1 MQENTTVSSIGSAYT
16 LLQDFIDVTWNADD
30 VWHLGFST
38 SVSSANALTIL
49 RRGGSDSFLLSPVQG
64 GSFFSLKIRDFFS
77 FYFSL
82 PFLRFF
88 RAGLM
93 LAVRFLGNRGGVDGL
108 SASAAPSEK
117 KNEQAGWDL
126 Y

>member
-1 MQENTTVSSIGSAYT
+1 MNT
-16 LLQDFIDVTWNADD
+16 DD
-30 VWHLGFST
+30 VWHLRVQYKCEQCERTNDFAT
-38 SVSSANALTIL
+38 
-49 RRGGSDSFLLSPVQG
+49 RRKRYLSLSPVQG

-108 SASAAPSEK
+108 SASAASRKIE
-117 KNEQAGWDL
+117 
-126 Y
+126 